1 MTPTFMV
8 VDDFLSNVQQIR
20 GAALKLD
27 YPKLSHP
34 QLFPGRNATQRLN
47 IQGLDSI
54 ICNLVGEKLIQAQES
69 SSAHC
74 RLALKGETGKHNV
87 HVDPHQW
94 SALLYL
100 TLPEHC
106 QGGTDFYKHIP
117 SNMDRVPLNEV
128 ELKTLGFSSYYDVQE
143 KIILPHTNQ
152 QDKWELTTHIPMRYN
167 RLVIFRSWL
176 YHNAGPSFGSDIH
189 DGRLIYPLF
198 YSKA

>member
-1 MTPTFMV
+1 MTPTFLV
-8 VDDFLSNVQQIR
+8 VDDFLSNVYQIR
-20 GAALKLD
+20 DAALKLN
-27 YPKLSHP
+27 YPKHTHP
-34 QLFPGRNATQRLN
+34 QLFPGRNASQKLN

-54 ICNLVGEKLIQAQES
+54 ICQLVGEKVIQATES
-69 SSAHC
+69 TSGHC
-74 RLALKGETGKHNV
+74 RVALENEIGKHNV

-106 QGGTDFYKHIP
+106 HGGTDFYKHIP
-117 SNMDRVPLNEV
+117 TNMDRVPLNDM
-128 ELKTLGFSSYYDVQE
+128 ELNQLNFTSYYDVQN

-152 QDKWELTTHIPMRYN
+152 KKQWELTTHIPMRFN

-176 YHNAGPSFGSDIH
+176 YHNAGPAFGTNITN
-189 DGRLIYPLF
+189 GRLIYPLF